1 MQGRYDDAAHDVGVS
16 AIPRPCTRP
25 AADGADAPSRR
36 PTAASFSFRDVGG
49 CRVLDAA
56 GEIDLATAGAF
67 RTALLAAVEGSDRLV
82 VDVSA
87 VTFID
92 CAGLS
97 ALATVLRHVRA
108 AGGGLR
114 LVGATGIVGRVV
126 ALTRLDR
133 VVVVEHTVEDAVAS
147 MSRAVAS

>member
-1 MQGRYDDAAHDVGVS
+1 MQGRYDDAAPDLGVP
-16 AIPRPCTRP
+16 AIPRPRGRP
-25 AADGADAPSRR
+25 APDGADASPGPS
-36 PTAASFSFRDVGG
+36 TVASFAFRDVGG
-49 CRVLDAA
+49 CRVLEAA

-67 RTALLAAVEGSDRLV
+67 RAALLAAVEGSDRRV
-82 VDVSA
+82 VDLSA

-97 ALATVLRHVRA
+97 ALAVVLGRVRA
-108 AGGGLR
+108 AGGGLH

-126 ALTRLDR
+126 ALTRLDQ